1 MNGESPQR
9 LDGFPRGALIEAH
22 HFRQLSHNDT
32 DCRLKMYFY
41 PEMDTDPPTPTLKG
55 RKHKLDIDSKKV
67 KREIDDAYT
76 CMLNYLLDGHKEW
89 EEKIRARQGIVP
101 ADLNKYLVGEAR
113 MVFQGLDGCIGRFN
127 TETQCPNK
135 TAVQDYFKF
144 DQKIFRKIARHNRY
158 ALKCITIAI
167 DEEFEG
173 KAEIIQ
179 ILEDTL
185 GHDGEGHPETDPGQ
199 DPVEQASRPAPTYA
213 DADLEAAML
222 VAFSKRHPTVWN
234 LSAEDKVMAIHREL
248 NDRMQRDGPPYE
260 RDPSKTAD
268 FIQSV
273 IMYGVR
279 HKDDR
284 PSTGKGIPYET
295 MARTIELPSSHKK
308 HLDERGWMKAYGNEP
323 KLENYFEVLDKQFNY
338 GRGDL
343 SQGFIR
349 DTIGPIIKKYED
361 HKKRMEAWEQ
371 GAAAV
376 RVKEETPRLP
386 DPPAPAVD
394 QRGSDDQGTGS
405 VCDDP
410 STRRPS
416 RMPSPRRSVS
426 RPNYD
431 RRSVPRSEA
440 GAETSE
446 DIAIILA
453 ERIIGSLDLDATVLD
468 FYIPRFCGFDIANEI
483 NDNESGSLVLRETEM
498 SGQHLSNLCDDALEA
513 CYKVKDI
520 PNMNQH
526 QQRDMVREV
535 KSMKTSLTNLMEA
548 RKKFVL
554 LARKNYLNRPTATGT
569 CTKRAEEE
577 MEGLMQESD
586 YVTRALREAI
596 RGGDSYLTSL
606 KATDSRVSAGE
617 SNSLKESVFTGTP
630 GLGNKTIFEYLEEF
644 EERMVTKQI
653 SYDGKG
659 KILKSKLKGPAQNVV
674 PQDINDYKQVVTHLA
689 RKFGGAEYVL
699 SQIINLHRG
708 EKRIP
713 SAVGVASRT
722 NGWNV
727 IGERADN
734 HLTIIRKVQHMEKL
748 QIAAKKSK
756 TATNTARYA
765 KVLCEIVP
773 EEIAA
778 KYIGRV
784 ENEAELVCEMCIKE
798 VQNSF
803 NTAVAMGATWSTK
816 TKETKETV
824 KETASDA
831 SRRDSRWESRKEKY
845 DYSYS
850 RRNEFKPKDKPVR
863 TVNTTTKVDK
873 VVKNQGGRGGFTG
886 QMDNDKCDLCPLLQE
901 HQIGSKYFK
910 KHLMSSGSFIRGQC
924 PVYMALKAP
933 ARVDFIK
940 KAGLCPKCLK
950 KKDKNHD
957 CRPNPKA
964 MCEHC
969 KDVRIENCEKH
980 KKENEKRIEKK
991 NHFYTQHN
999 VKLTMHMVAQ
1009 EDKKFEDEPVIRKSV
1024 NFLDTINC
1032 SQARDIK
1039 AKGRSSK
1046 RANAKSIER
1055 PLQMTKREIMEDPS
1069 VMHSTLGAE
1078 AMMMYGRVKGRD
1090 RPLNFLY
1097 DTGAN
1102 VTIIRDSVL
1111 GNQIPGHKTN
1121 ESIHISNYSGGEVMK
1136 KWLVHLPL
1144 MDGTCVLSEAFSA
1157 GKEITPHRVIKN
1169 CSAVFNEA
1177 KPEVK
1182 EKTGIDLAKADI
1194 TDTVGGVIDG
1204 LIGINL
1210 LDFFPEIVCS
1220 LSNGYTIFRTKF
1232 MPHSERSEYLIGG
1245 IGKRLSNG
1253 AKIESVA
1260 IEMLTM
1266 LEKNGLDG
1274 LEELNIHLIDAG
1286 FPSSNIREVM
1296 NITTRSGLKTVERHI
1311 KAVAPNPSAGKQ
1323 VDKKNENIV
1332 EDPVEKP
1339 AKKNAEKQGTK
1350 KKAAAKGTKAEST
1363 EIKVDTKLAGKDM
1376 DVAEHLESV
1385 TAEIIAEKQ
1394 AGNKEKAVRRKERH
1408 AALDASNEDKKK
1420 AQEVMKNK
1428 TQEEKEA
1435 LKKERR
1441 LMKALE
1447 DDINALP
1454 LLLEDSDED
1463 DVTPQEKIAKDLLN
1477 IKSRANRETLQ
1488 DARYLCETVNLNP
1501 TCPPCTEFHHQ
1512 CVNCGKLDPFEK
1524 SNVENHQDM
1533 YKINQSLWVNG
1544 DNVFE
1549 CKLPFKVKDEDV
1561 SAYLTTNMEEARLAA
1576 IRTLKKIRAKND
1588 PDITEMLRYSF
1599 EKLVNAGYVCKYK
1612 DLTEEQRSIVD
1623 QGKVQLFIIW
1633 NTRFKLLSQSTPAR
1647 IIYNGSAIS
1656 GKTSLNELLI
1666 KGDLKGRL
1674 RFEKVAVYFGS
1685 DKIGVNA
1692 DISKFFNNVRLR
1704 NEDWC
1709 MHQIWWTDSMDPDA
1723 ELERY
1728 VFKTCLYG
1736 IASSSILTETAME
1749 RIAEEHKHN
1758 KKLYE
1763 CLTTGR
1769 FVDDLF
1775 AACSSYQEADQLV
1788 LDIQKSLGKYGM
1800 KIKGAAVT
1808 GRPPPPEM
1816 VDENGY
1822 QSACGYL
1829 FHCESD
1835 TLRLNVPPLNFTS
1848 KHDRGREVGGEE
1860 FKGTTLEEL
1869 SDFVPKKLT
1878 PRICLSKPAKVF
1890 DPRRFLGPYDIN
1902 IKCLMR
1908 VTRQRTQQTEE
1919 AQEKGLWDAEI
1930 PEELRPHWVKVF
1942 HDLIKGGEYKFPRFK
1957 NKNAN
1962 TEKCTLFCFSDA
1974 ANFGSTEAVYG
1985 GWRNE
1990 ESGLMETQLL
2000 ICMNQINPIKIKK
2013 EEETAR
2019 LELKALGISGALAK
2033 RCEQQLGGKERVDEV
2048 YFFCDSKVATFWT
2061 QKSQGQL
2068 AKDTRRRVAHF
2079 LGTVRERFPTAKE
2092 VNLYWLP
2099 SQFNVCDLGTRP
2111 TVRME
2116 DLSPDSVWFNGPFF
2130 LKDIKKAEEDGIIV
2144 HHTKLVLNAEEKEV
2158 LLDDM
2163 PGKAGMPEEYLM
2175 INNMMRDDV
2184 WDDIDYRMAGEFE
2197 VMDEEDRAI
2206 MMDYEETWAYDENKY
2221 LCDDCDTRQD

>member
-1 MNGESPQR
+1 MNGEGPHR
-9 LDGFPRGALIEAH
+9 LDGFPRGSLIEAH
-22 HFRQLSHNDT
+22 HFRQLSHDDLA
-32 DCRLKMYFY
+32 DCRLKLYWY
-41 PEMDTDPPTPTLKG
+41 PKEDTEPTLEG
-55 RKHKLDIDSKKV
+55 RKHKLEMSNKVVKK
-67 KREIDDAYT
+67 EIEDAYT
-76 CMLNYLLDGHKEW
+76 CMLGYLFEGHKGWKEQILAK
-89 EEKIRARQGIVP
+89 ERIDLIEFKRFIVVEGRQ
-101 ADLNKYLVGEAR
+101 
-113 MVFQGLDGCIGRFN
+113 VFQSFDGCVKRFN
-127 TETQCPNK
+127 NDSQCANK
-135 TAVQDYFKF
+135 TTVQDYFKY
-144 DQKIFRKIARHNRY
+144 DKRIFKKLTRHNRY
-158 ALKCITIAI
+158 ALKSITISI
-167 DEEFEG
+167 QEDFEG
-173 KAEIIQ
+173 KTEAIQ
-179 ILEDTL
+179 LLHDTL
-185 GHDGEGHPETDPGQ
+185 GSDGEGDPEADPGE
-199 DPVEQASRPAPTYA
+199 DLLEDANRPAPSYA
-213 DADLEAAML
+213 AGDLDAAMR
-222 VAFSKRHPTVWN
+222 VAFSTHHPTAWD
-234 LSAEDKVMAIHREL
+234 LPEDEKVMAIHREL
-248 NDRMQRDGPPYE
+248 GDRMQRDRCPYE
-260 RDPSKTAD
+260 RDPTKKAD
-268 FIQSV
+268 YIQSV
-273 IMYGVR
+273 IKYGQR

-284 PSTGKGIPYET
+284 PSTGGRIPYET
-295 MARTIELPSSHKK
+295 MARTIDLPSSHKS
-308 HLDERGWMKAYGNEP
+308 HLDERGWMKAYGDVP
-323 KLENYFEVLDKQFNY
+323 KVENYFEVLDKQFNY

-343 SQGFIR
+343 SQAFIR
-349 DTIGPIIKKYED
+349 DVITPAIKKYED

-371 GAAAV
+371 GTVAV
-376 RVKEETPRLP
+376 RIKEETPRLP
-386 DPPAPAVD
+386 DPPAPTND
-394 QRGSDDQGTGS
+394 HRESDDQASGS
-405 VCDDP
+405 VCDDF
-410 STRRPS
+410 STRRS
-416 RMPSPRRSVS
+416 ARMPSPRRSVS
-426 RPNYD
+426 RNHD
-431 RRSVPRSEA
+431 RGSIPRSETGTESGTEVA
-440 GAETSE
+440 VM
-446 DIAIILA
+446 LA
-453 ERIIGSLDLDATVLD
+453 ECVTGSLELDTRVLD
-468 FYIPRFCGFDIANEI
+468 FYIPRFYGFDIANEI
-483 NDNESGSLVLRETEM
+483 NDNESGSLILREAEM
-498 SGQHLSNLCDDALEA
+498 SGQHLVNLCEDAMEA
-513 CYKVKDI
+513 CRKVKDI

-548 RKKFVL
+548 RKKFVM
-554 LARKNYLNRPTATGT
+554 LARKNFLNRPIATGS

-577 MEGLMQESD
+577 MEGLMQDSD
-586 YVTRALREAI
+586 FVTRALREAI
-596 RGGDSYLTSL
+596 KGGDSYLTSL

-617 SNSLKESVFTGTP
+617 SSSLKESVFTGLL
-630 GLGNKTIFEYLEEF
+630 GLGSKTIFEYLEEF
-644 EERMVTKQI
+644 EERMVTKQV

-674 PQDINDYKQVVTHLA
+674 PQDEDDYKQIVRHLA
-689 RKFGGAEYVL
+689 RKFGGPERIL
-699 SQIINLHRG
+699 SQIIELHRG

-722 NGWNV
+722 NGWNI
-727 IGERADN
+727 IGERANN
-734 HLTIIRKVQHMEKL
+734 HLTIIRKIQHMEKL
-748 QIAAKKSK
+748 QGAVRKAK
-756 TATNTARYA
+756 TATNTPRYA
-765 KVLCEIVP
+765 EVLCEVVP

-803 NTAVAMGATWSTK
+803 TTAVAMGATWTTK
-816 TKETKETV
+816 TKEARDTAREP
-824 KETASDA
+824 ASDA
-831 SRRDSRWESRKEKY
+831 SRRDNRWENRRERY
-845 DYSYS
+845 DYSYG
-850 RRNEFKPKDKPVR
+850 RRNEIKPKDKPVR
-863 TVNTTTKVDK
+863 TVNTTTKIDK
-873 VVKNQGGRGGFTG
+873 TVKNQSNRGGFTG
-886 QMDNDKCDLCPLLQE
+886 LTDNDKCDLCPLLQE
-901 HQIGSKYFK
+901 HQVGSKYFK
-910 KHLMSSGSFIRGQC
+910 KHLMSNGAFIRGQC

-933 ARVDFIK
+933 ARVDFMK
-940 KAGLCPKCLK
+940 KAGLCPRCLR
-950 KKDKNHD
+950 KKDKSHD

-964 MCEHC
+964 MCGYC

-980 KKENEKRIEKK
+980 KKENEDRIK
-991 NHFYTQHN
+991 NKNYFYNQHD
-999 VKLTMHMVAQ
+999 VKLAMHMVA
-1009 EDKKFEDEPVIRKSV
+1009 EENKKFENEPAIRKGVS
-1024 NFLDTINC
+1024 FLETINC

-1039 AKGRSSK
+1039 EKGKSSK
-1046 RANAKSIER
+1046 KGKSRSVER
-1055 PLQMTKREIMEDPS
+1055 PLQMTMRQIMEDPS
-1069 VMHSTLGAE
+1069 VVHSTLGSE
-1078 AMMMYGRVKGRD
+1078 PMMMYGRVKGKD

-1177 KPEVK
+1177 KSEVR
-1182 EKTGIDLAKADI
+1182 EKTGFDLAEADI

-1210 LDFFPEIVCS
+1210 LEFFPIIVCN
-1220 LSNGYTIFRTKF
+1220 LSNGYTIFRTKL

-1245 IGKRLSNG
+1245 VGKKLSNG
-1253 AKIESVA
+1253 TKIESVA

-1286 FPSSNIREVM
+1286 FSSSDIREVI
-1296 NITTRSGLKTVERHI
+1296 NITTRSGLKTTERHI
-1311 KAVAPNPSAGKQ
+1311 KAIAPGANAGKQ
-1323 VDKKNENIV
+1323 RGKKK
-1332 EDPVEKP
+1332 EDAVKSP
-1339 AKKNAEKQGTK
+1339 AAGSAKRKAEKEVDRQRTSDKSPEAEPTK
-1350 KKAAAKGTKAEST
+1350 MNTKARSEK
-1363 EIKVDTKLAGKDM
+1363 EDM
-1376 DVAEHLESV
+1376 GVAEHLESV

-1408 AALDASNEDKKK
+1408 AALDASNEDKQR
-1420 AQEVMKNK
+1420 AEEVMKSK
-1428 TQEEKEA
+1428 TKEEKEA

-1454 LLLEDSDED
+1454 LLLDDSDED
-1463 DVTPQEKIAKDLLN
+1463 DTTPQEKIARDLLN
-1477 IKSRANRETLQ
+1477 LKSRANRETLQ

-1501 TCPPCTEFHHQ
+1501 TCPPCGEFHQQ
-1512 CVNCGKLDPFEK
+1512 CVDCGRLDPFEK

-1561 SAYLTTNMEEARLAA
+1561 SAYLTTNMEEARLCA

-1588 PDITEMLRYSF
+1588 PNITEMLRFSF
-1599 EKLVNAGYVCKYK
+1599 EKLVNAGYVCKYSE
-1612 DLTEEQRSIVD
+1612 LTEEERNIVD

-1647 IIYNGSAIS
+1647 IIYNGSAVS
-1656 GKTSLNELLI
+1656 GKTSLNDLLI

-1685 DKIGVNA
+1685 DKVGVNA

-1704 NEDWC
+1704 TEDWC
-1709 MHQIWWTDSMDPDA
+1709 MHQIWWTDSMNPDA

-1749 RIAEEHKHN
+1749 RIAEENKHN

-1763 CLTTGR
+1763 CLTMGR

-1788 LDIQKSLGKYGM
+1788 LDIKEALGKYGM

-1822 QSACGYL
+1822 QPASGYL
-1829 FHCESD
+1829 FHSESD
-1835 TLRLNVPPLNFTS
+1835 ILQINVPPFNFTS

-1869 SDFVPKKLT
+1869 SDFVPEKLT

-1908 VTRQRTQQTEE
+1908 VTRQKTQQTEM
-1919 AQEKGLWDAEI
+1919 AQKKGLWDAEI
-1930 PEELRPHWVKVF
+1930 PDELRPHWVKVF
-1942 HDLIKGGEYKFPRFK
+1942 HDIIRGGEYRFPRFK

-1962 TEKCTLFCFSDA
+1962 TKKCTLFCFSDA

-1985 GWRNE
+1985 GWKNE
-1990 ESGLMETQLL
+1990 ETGLVDTQLL
-2000 ICMNQINPIKIKK
+2000 ISMNQINPIKIKK

-2033 RCEQQLGGKERVDEV
+2033 RCEQQLGGRERIDEV

-2092 VNLYWLP
+2092 VNLFWLP

-2175 INNMMRDDV
+2175 INNMIRNDV
-2184 WDDIDYRMAGEFE
+2184 WDDIDYRMASEFE
-2197 VMDEEDRAI
+2197 MQDEEERAV
-2206 MMDYEETWAYDENKY
+2206 MMDYEENWKYDESKH
-2221 LCDDCDTRQD
+2221 LCDECEARQD